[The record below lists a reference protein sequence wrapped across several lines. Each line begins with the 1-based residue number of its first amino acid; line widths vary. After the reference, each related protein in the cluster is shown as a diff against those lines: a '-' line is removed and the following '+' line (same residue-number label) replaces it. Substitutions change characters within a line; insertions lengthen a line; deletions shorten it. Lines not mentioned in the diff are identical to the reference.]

1 MHLGNIPRR
10 HEKYPRYDNR
20 LPPSLPPHAL
30 PFMGSR
36 GRARHKS
43 RKGQTST
50 RSRSF
55 ASAEIK
61 SKTRASIFGCCVAIA
76 RTDRSSE
83 GQPSL
88 SRGQCYRSRSY
99 QAAIIRARSSSTR
112 GPRQWP
118 KTLLKTTA
126 GAAAGGGRGGRGRT
140 HARTHLARANL
151 VDSINEA
158 HAPRVLRPS
167 IIIPCFFID
176 VASAKGRATRSFYSE
191 NTNLAPGRCERER
204 NGAPALQ

>member
-1 MHLGNIPRR
+1 MLSIALLSGRY
-10 HEKYPRYDNR
+10 YPRPLFLDARAETMAEDSIENDR
-20 LPPSLPPHAL
+20 
-30 PFMGSR
+30 GS
-36 GRARHKS
+36 
-43 RKGQTST
+43 
-50 RSRSF
+50 
-55 ASAEIK
+55 
-61 SKTRASIFGCCVAIA
+61 
-76 RTDRSSE
+76 
-83 GQPSL
+83 
-88 SRGQCYRSRSY
+88 
-99 QAAIIRARSSSTR
+99 
-112 GPRQWP
+112 
-118 KTLLKTTA
+118 
-126 GAAAGGGRGGRGRT
+126 GGGGGEGGRGRT